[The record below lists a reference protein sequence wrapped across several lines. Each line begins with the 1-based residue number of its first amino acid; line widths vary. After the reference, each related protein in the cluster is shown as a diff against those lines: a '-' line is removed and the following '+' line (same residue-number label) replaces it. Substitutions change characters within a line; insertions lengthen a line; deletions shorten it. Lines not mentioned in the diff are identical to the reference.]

1 MNKDITLARNRWLY
15 IWFDYRKDYKK
26 KCLLEKKAKKTEEQI
41 NNIKDGR
48 SKRKL
53 RKDYEKILA
62 ELKECDKFLL
72 EKYRLK
78 RLLDP
83 SNFTDDDFQVSPFLP
98 SVEVVSKEDDYIKVK
113 IDRSYP
119 YDAIQKKLIETMK
132 ALDEAEGKKH
142 KKSGRPKLIRDPQVI
157 RDCAKSWH
165 EYFSLLQKCAAGIEN
180 KDFQIKIRSTTIS
193 ELVLEHLKEVFP
205 HIQESTLK
213 EYSKPYRSMKK

>member
-15 IWFDYRKDYKK
+15 ILFDYRKDYKK
-26 KCLLEKKAKKTEEQI
+26 KYLLEKKAEKTEEQI

-53 RKDYEKILA
+53 RKDYEKVLT
-62 ELKECDKFLL
+62 ELKEYDKLLL

-83 SNFTDDDFQVSPFLP
+83 FNFIDDDFQVSPFLP
-98 SVEVVSKEDDYIKVK
+98 SVEVVSKDDDYIKVK
-113 IDRSYP
+113 IDRSYA
-119 YDAIQKKLIETMK
+119 YDAIQKELIEIMK

-142 KKSGRPKLIRDPQVI
+142 KKSGRPKLIRDPQII

-165 EYFSLLQKCAAGIEN
+165 ELFTLLQKYPGGN
-180 KDFQIKIRSTTIS
+180 KDFQIKIRNTMVS

-205 HIQESTLK
+205 YIQESTLK